1 MPEVL
6 SVIMVDVGLPYKE
19 NVLLLEQE
27 DVVMLI
33 KDVVLLI
40 DDVVLLIEDVVWL
53 GQEVVMEDV
62 EGVEMKINLFFC

>member
-6 SVIMVDVGLPYKE
+6 GVVMVDVGLPYKE

-40 DDVVLLIEDVVWL
+40 EDMVWL